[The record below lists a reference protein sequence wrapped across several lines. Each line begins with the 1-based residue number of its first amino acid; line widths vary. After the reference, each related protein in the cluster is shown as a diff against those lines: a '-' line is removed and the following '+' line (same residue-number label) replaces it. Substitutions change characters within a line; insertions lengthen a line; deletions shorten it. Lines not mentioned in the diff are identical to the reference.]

1 MSEYITDSI
10 RKMDENDVDR
20 VSEIERECFQ
30 SPWSANSLLSA
41 LKSGSADFFV
51 YEENKEIIA
60 YMGMYICAG
69 EGDIAN
75 IAVCRAYRGKKIA
88 SKLLDAVLKY
98 ETEKSVREFTLE
110 VRPSNKV
117 AIVLYEKRGLKVEGV
132 RKNYYDFPK
141 EDALIMCRRDSDK

>member
-30 SPWSANSLLSA
+30 SPWSANS
-41 LKSGSADFFV
+41 

-117 AIVLYEKRGLKVEGV
+117 AIVLYEKRGFKVEGV